1 MKTKE
6 EAAKGVADCLAD
18 CARVIA
24 NELGDSP
31 LAQMALV
38 RIKSP
43 PKVDPKVKR
52 DPGNVRA
59 MMEEAFIDGGL
70 DTGDEELEEWLA
82 RVIQEASV

>member
-1 MKTKE
+1 MVTRRERAKLNSVFLSLPLLEWRHKLKSMKTKE

-43 PKVDPKVKR
+43 VKVDPKSSAT
-52 DPGNVRA
+52 RA
-59 MMEEAFIDGGL
+59 
-70 DTGDEELEEWLA
+70 TSA
-82 RVIQEASV
+82 R